1 LDEGKGAML
10 SNRLVAFIEEHVATI
25 TRRVHKRIHKEPRL
39 KHITRLSQAQLLGR
53 FRDVCLHL
61 ARWLT
66 LKNDSLIESRYEQ
79 LGEERLRE
87 GIPLHEVL
95 LVTQLFKR
103 ELIDFAREQA
113 QDQTAYG
120 VLAEAELEQLVGDF
134 FDQVSFYV
142 ARGYERNLRMAMRR
156 SA

>member
-1 LDEGKGAML
+1 VL
-10 SNRLVAFIEEHVATI
+10 SNRLVAFIEEHAATI
-25 TRRVHKRIHKEPRL
+25 TRRVHKRIHREPRL
-39 KHITRLSQAQLLGR
+39 KQITKLSQAQLLGR
-53 FRDVCLHL
+53 FKDVCLHL
-61 ARWLT
+61 ARWLA
-66 LKNDSLIESRYEQ
+66 LKDNGLVESRYEQ

-113 QDQTAYG
+113 QDQTAYEIF
-120 VLAEAELEQLVGDF
+120 AEAELEQLVGDF
-134 FDQVSFYV
+134 FDQVIFYI
-142 ARGYERNLRMAMRR
+142 ARGYERKLRITLRR